1 MLAKH
6 GCARQ
11 PVPLIPKREGI
22 SLDKA
27 AAKKLQADFNRLQL
41 LVLKGEILDI
51 FTEAFEFIA
60 RHFPYGGVLSASV
73 KVHCYSN

>member
-1 MLAKH
+1 MLAKY
-6 GCARQ
+6 GCVRQ
-11 PVPLIPKREGI
+11 PVPLIPKQEGI

-41 LVLKGEILDI
+41 PVLKGDILDI

-60 RHFPYGGVLSASV
+60 SHFPCGGVPAASE
-73 KVHCYSN
+73 STLL